1 MKGTKAIDVVA
12 WWSVVEMM
20 IDFDPNL
27 VIYGWKSSTWTSNS
41 TRKILVEDSNEF
53 WEFVTC
59 QKKIQLQ
66 KHFDCRDENS
76 LISEIPCH
84 FDGWLPLYQLKA
96 KGGSC
101 PFGMVQPGI
110 TGQGS
115 LFTRETWTTGIKDI
129 HGISGVALQIS
140 TVCIC
145 FILLQLGSWNDD
157 GRILPFGHLL
167 GLETGLILYPCLMC
181 CTQDFTAFVSLE
193 FEPHPNGRAEQ
204 ARRRQKQRHPEW
216 CRISVINGKGGQIIY
231 VIVSILYDTY
241 WYIILSRADQPL
253 FPLFSYLGAFL

>member
-1 MKGTKAIDVVA
+1 
-12 WWSVVEMM
+12 
-20 IDFDPNL
+20 
-27 VIYGWKSSTWTSNS
+27 
-41 TRKILVEDSNEF
+41 
-53 WEFVTC
+53 
-59 QKKIQLQ
+59 
-66 KHFDCRDENS
+66 
-76 LISEIPCH
+76 
-84 FDGWLPLYQLKA
+84 
-96 KGGSC
+96 
-101 PFGMVQPGI
+101 MVQPGI
-110 TGQGS
+110 TAQGS

-145 FILLQLGSWNDD
+145 LILLQLGSWNDD

-216 CRISVINGKGGQIIY
+216 CRISAINGKGGQIIY
-231 VIVSILYDTY
+231 VCHCIDSI
-241 WYIILSRADQPL
+241 WYILIHNIVKRRSTFVPFVLL
-253 FPLFSYLGAFL
+253 FRGLLVAAVITFWGASFLEQGFIIVDHLKIFP